1 MEEELKKIGM
11 DISLECGMFDWN
23 NPQALM
29 ISVMVYKKIIT
40 IEEACEIVK
49 IVNKIPYRF

>member
-1 MEEELKKIGM
+1 M
-11 DISLECGMFDWN
+11 DINLECGMFDWN

-40 IEEACEIVK
+40 MEEACEIVK